1 MIYANVIYVVVLLFV
16 VVNNAVK
23 KDVRLQISLY
33 LIMMELKLVLYKNVR
48 LNLLE
53 KHMECKTTS

>member
-1 MIYANVIYVVVLLFV
+1 MHVNVIYVAVLHFV

-23 KDVRLQISLY
+23 KDVRLRISLF
-33 LIMMELKLVLYKNVR
+33 LILMVLKLVHYKNVR